1 MNYQKVLMKIYWH
14 AGLKHMAEK
23 ASPKTGIL
31 NSLEKCGNFQR
42 TYNFLLNSFHA
53 ILRCQIDAF
62 FENMSLDSD
71 QHHLDFLNTL
81 SSKIEALYQP
91 ESSDEESDE
100 SSDEES
106 NKSSEQ
112 TNGPSHEHSH
122 NLLEPNEHRNESSV
136 SDKQSNKSC
145 KLSVEKIQVQKEAF
159 IEIQSYVSVSSDSD
173 NLHKR
178 FDEFC
183 QSMSEKDDTWLF
195 WRQFITMSVLP
206 YLGLY
211 MSMWSE
217 NWDLRLASLKLMAP
231 IFHAFHCSNYIKI
244 IPNHLAEI
252 KCLPSSRKW

>member
-1 MNYQKVLMKIYWH
+1 MRKVMNLLMK
-14 AGLKHMAEK
+14 K
-23 ASPKTGIL
+23 AI
-31 NSLEKCGNFQR
+31 
-42 TYNFLLNSFHA
+42 
-53 ILRCQIDAF
+53 
-62 FENMSLDSD
+62 
-71 QHHLDFLNTL
+71 
-81 SSKIEALYQP
+81 
-91 ESSDEESDE
+91 
-100 SSDEES
+100 
-106 NKSSEQ
+106 KSSEQ

-136 SDKQSNKSC
+136 SDKQRNKSC

-159 IEIQSYVSVSSDSD
+159 IEIQSYESVSSDSD

-206 YLGLY
+206 FLGLY

-244 IPNHLAEI
+244 IPNHLAKI
-252 KCLPSSRKW
+252 KCLPSSLLDHFENGRFVASIRGNTWSSVVVLDESHEMCINKDVKAAISRLSDDYL